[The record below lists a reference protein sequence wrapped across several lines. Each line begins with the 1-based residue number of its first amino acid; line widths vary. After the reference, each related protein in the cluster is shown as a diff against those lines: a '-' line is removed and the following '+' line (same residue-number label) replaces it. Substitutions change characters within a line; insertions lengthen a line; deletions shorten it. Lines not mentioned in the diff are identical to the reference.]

1 MSSDLINTCHSILG
15 LVKDVMEDLVMDH
28 PWGWTGLAF
37 IVGLLFGRK
46 KGAACRKGS
55 CS

>member
-1 MSSDLINTCHSILG
+1 MSSDLINACHSILG
-15 LVKDVMEDLVMDH
+15 LVRDVMEDLVMDH

-46 KGAACRKGS
+46 KMASREEAS
-55 CS
+55 S